1 VKGICLLL
9 LPLLCA
15 ATPTETGIKTVVR
28 LIESRYSVRH
38 HGIPALWLAQ
48 PFLTG
53 SGAGR
58 LKIEEFS
65 GLHIS
70 AVDSEWLREHIPQSL
85 GPDWHPFVEEWSKRE
100 GEWSFIYTKSNG
112 QHVSM
117 LILTSDQEDGLTAV
131 EMRVSDTKMAEWL
144 DHPVQNAKTH
154 K

>member
-1 VKGICLLL
+1 MKRVSLLL

-15 ATPTETGIKTVVR
+15 ATSAQTGIKTVVR

-38 HGIPALWLAQ
+38 HGIPALWLVK

-53 SGAGR
+53 SGRGE

-65 GLHIS
+65 SLHIS
-70 AVDSEWLREHIPQSL
+70 AADSEWLREHIPHSL
-85 GPDWHPFVEEWSKRE
+85 GPEWHPFVEEWSKSQ
-100 GEWSFIYTKSNG
+100 GEWSFIYTKSTG
-112 QHVSM
+112 QHVTM

-131 EMRVSDTKMAEWL
+131 EMRISDTNMAEWL
-144 DHPVQNAKTH
+144 DDPVRNAKTH